1 VENNQEALRQAKAY
15 AFLLLKFRLRSRNE
29 LYNRLKKKKFPEIII
44 NQALSFLEERNFI
57 NDRDFAARW
66 AQQRL
71 SRPFGIRRIKQELRL
86 KGIEDKIINSL
97 LADIKDKYCEEELVR
112 KITKEKLDKLKDVE
126 PLKAK
131 RRVYAYLLRR
141 GFSSD
146 IVMDSLRQLYER

>member
-1 VENNQEALRQAKAY
+1 MENNQEALRQAKAY